1 MPKER
6 NLTFKKFSIHSEA
19 YLKNKIIISVLLAA
33 LLLAGCAG
41 MRGEARSDSSA
52 GDSGMMDT
60 PCEDCGKRGD
70 IELKISNEVYY
81 REWNQAAYSRIDSSA
96 VVGVFPALKVT
107 ADRPEKCRFCHGYSE
122 DALDF
127 DLARVEDS
135 LFLKA
140 FPKMQRELMLPG
152 VRLPEADSSYFDS
165 LAVKILQ
172 SKFAD
177 EKKLEDFTPWQ
188 EREGIEQPITRFV
201 PTDLKNLLNDIASK
215 YELRY
220 LSIPVRLDVK
230 MDTDL
235 GKAGGFTYKIL
246 WTFWDAR
253 YGELVFLTYSDFVA
267 ETTSR
272 VAPEKEWSEPFAQR
286 LWTMFSTDVANLESH

>member
-1 MPKER
+1 MTKNSLR
-6 NLTFKKFSIHSEA
+6 FLLTASFALI
-19 YLKNKIIISVLLAA
+19 LAS
-33 LLLAGCAG
+33 CAG
-41 MRGEARSDSSA
+41 MRDMKEGAAGST
-52 GDSGMMDT
+52 GDSGMTDA

-70 IELKISNEVYY
+70 IELKISDEVFY

-96 VVGVFPALKVT
+96 IVGVFPTLKVT
-107 ADRPEKCRFCHGYSE
+107 AGRPEVCKFCHGYSA

-135 LFLKA
+135 LFVKA

-152 VRLPEADSSYFDS
+152 MRLPDADSSYFDT

-172 SKFAD
+172 SRFAD
-177 EKKLEDFTPWQ
+177 DKKMEDFTPWI
-188 EREGIEQPITRFV
+188 ERDGVEQPITRFV
-201 PTDLKNLLNDIASK
+201 PAELKNLLNDIATR

-220 LSIPVRLDVK
+220 LSIPIRLDVN

-253 YGELVFLTYSDFVA
+253 YGELVFLTYESFTA
-267 ETTSR
+267 STTSR
-272 VAPEKEWSEPFAQR
+272 VAPEKEWSEPFAER
-286 LWTMFSTDVANLESH
+286 LWTMFSTDVSKLEAH